1 MVGYGEES
9 TMLGAFRGSLPSDPY
24 DAFRDDQLQGD
35 DLGAKLE
42 RLSKEVLGPEWF
54 EQPNDRLDWESPR
67 EAVEHGRQGEVKQI
81 LRSIIA
87 GGAT

>member
-1 MVGYGEES
+1 MPS
-9 TMLGAFRGSLPSDPY
+9 ASRGPVPSDPY

-42 RLSKEVLGPEWF
+42 KLANDALGPEWF
-54 EQPNDRLDWESPR
+54 EEPNDRLDWESPR

-87 GGAT
+87 GGVT